1 MANVKV
7 AWDPTVV
14 DAFDAL
20 SIEVRVSEADNACTA
35 CTRPEQKNP
44 SSTQKKRSSSPSSA
58 SSSPKSK
65 YPAKTHARKVAK
77 ELNTS
82 NGLVLLPGEPSRTYE
97 HSDMS
102 PPFRQRR
109 YFYYLTGVDQPD
121 CYVTYDLVA
130 DHLTLWVPFIEA
142 RQILWY
148 GRTPSPEDYLAN
160 SDLDSVR
167 YTRDLTPFLHA
178 YFNQHS
184 PSTVFLLDKAQV
196 PPSLETTFA
205 QRYEFDIDTAALQPA
220 MDEARVV
227 KTDHEIALIRR
238 ANDISSAAHRAVQRR
253 LSSFTNE
260 REVQALF
267 EAECA
272 LRGAKRQAYAVIA
285 GSGPNAATLHY
296 DDNDQPLKGRQFL
309 VLDAGCEVSC
319 YASDVTRTLPI
330 RGTFTAEARAIYRL
344 VASMQT
350 ACIEAVKPGIL
361 YYALHVQAS
370 SIAQAGLFKL
380 GILRGNPAAAWAA
393 GTVAG
398 FFPHGL
404 GHHVGLETHDV
415 TGNTR
420 LLLSSAEAATIRASA
435 GARITKR
442 DMFSAEAF
450 RRIPYA
456 VASAGLVAITA
467 FVAADIDRPT
477 PTSPSRAATTTA
489 PPPPYRGRQTL
500 KPGMVVTIEPGVYFC
515 REYLEG
521 YFRKSE
527 KHRDFIDWDRL
538 EDYYHVGGVRI
549 EDDILVT
556 KEGYENLTTAP
567 KGSEMV
573 AVINGEDGDR
583 VV

>member
-1 MANVKV
+1 M
-7 AWDPTVV
+7 
-14 DAFDAL
+14 
-20 SIEVRVSEADNACTA
+20 
-35 CTRPEQKNP
+35 
-44 SSTQKKRSSSPSSA
+44 
-58 SSSPKSK
+58 
-65 YPAKTHARKVAK
+65 
-77 ELNTS
+77 
-82 NGLVLLPGEPSRTYE
+82 
-97 HSDMS
+97 
-102 PPFRQRR
+102 
-109 YFYYLTGVDQPD
+109 
-121 CYVTYDLVA
+121 A
-130 DHLTLWVPFIEA
+130 DHLTLWVPFIEP

-148 GRTPSPEDYLAN
+148 GRTPSPEAYLAS

-184 PSTVFLLDKAQV
+184 PSTVYLLDKAQV

-205 QRYEFDIDTAALQPA
+205 RRYEFDIDTTALQPA

-253 LSSFTNE
+253 LRAFTNE

-296 DDNDQPLKGRQFL
+296 DDNDQPLEGRQFL

-330 RGTFTAEARAIYRL
+330 PGTFTAEARAVYRL
-344 VASMQT
+344 VASMQS
-350 ACIEAVKPGIL
+350 ACIEAVRPGVL
-361 YYALHVQAS
+361 YYSLHVHAS
-370 SIAQAGLFKL
+370 SIAQAGLFDL
-380 GILRGNPAAAWAA
+380 GILRGDPAAAWAA

-415 TGNTR
+415 TGNSR
-420 LLLSSAEAATIRASA
+420 LLLSAAEAATIRGSA
-435 GARITKR
+435 GARVTKR

-467 FVAADIDRPT
+467 FVAADIDRAPA
-477 PTSPSRAATTTA
+477 RAATSKSTA
-489 PPPPYRGRQTL
+489 AASPPPPYRGRQTL

-521 YFRKSE
+521 YFRRSE
-527 KHRDFIDWDRL
+527 KHREFVDWDLL

-556 KEGYENLTTAP
+556 RDGYENLTTAP
-567 KGSEMV
+567 KGADMEALV
-573 AVINGEDGDR
+573 NGEDAA
-583 VV
+583 